1 MPKLVYFE
9 TVANLFLNYFVK
21 DVVCFFLGVFC
32 CEFLPPP
39 PLRGP
44 SPKGPF
50 RVVGEGL
57 RRNKRV
63 V

>member
-21 DVVCFFLGVFC
+21 DVVCFFFGVFS

-39 PLRGP
+39 PH
-44 SPKGPF
+44 KGL
-50 RVVGEGL
+50 GEGL